1 MVDRQGAHP
10 QQRGSAGQG
19 PGPGPRGRRGA
30 LRQLARRVPP
40 HFDRRPARAAYRAVW
55 TRAEHNRPTSN
66 SKPSTPNERRT
77 HAPTNSPATRPNP
90 RLRRSTG
97 DARRH
102 RLLVGRRQE
111 GNDAH
116 QGADRERDAHAQA
129 RGVRQAARG
138 LQDRPGEDGRE
149 AGGQG
154 GPKEGKALP
163 ASDTNDSA
171 SCFYSGLDDEDVK
184 DLQYRSLTVSLKRFA
199 SDPTLG
205 SGEKRAQAFLAQQ
218 TTKATTS
225 DGAKNAKTEK
235 TSGIGDEAS
244 TVTADSKKDDND
256 FKNVTVVARTANVVI
271 TVKYSGAGYEG
282 AKSPEVGDMTK
293 DAQGATKDA
302 VTSVGDANKK

>member
-1 MVDRQGAHP
+1 MHRRTA
-10 QQRGSAGQG
+10 
-19 PGPGPRGRRGA
+19 PR
-30 LRQLARRVPP
+30 LARILACAAVP
-40 HFDRRPARAAYRAVW
+40 VMLV
-55 TRAEHNRPTSN
+55 PTGCS
-66 SKPSTPNERRT
+66 SDDDKKETTPT
-77 HAPTNSPATRPNP
+77 KAPTANATPTLKPAAFAKLPEACKTVPAK
-90 RLRRSTG
+90 TVEK
-97 DARRH
+97 
-102 RLLVGRRQE
+102 LV
-111 GNDAH
+111 AK
-116 QGADRERDAHAQA
+116 AD
-129 RGVRQAARG
+129 
-138 LQDRPGEDGRE
+138 
-149 AGGQG
+149 
-154 GPKEGKALP
+154 PKEGKALP

-218 TTKATTS
+218 ATKATTS

-302 VTSVGDANKK
+302 VTSVGDANKNENKNEKKK